1 MGFIGII
8 CVIIMTVTLISIE
21 IKTKRLIQEQAET
34 NRKLEQLLRKE
45 RLQTRQEEHDD
56 GSY

>member
-21 IKTKRLIQEQAET
+21 SKTKRLGRNQSET
-34 NRKLEQLLRKE
+34 GVAVE
-45 RLQTRQEEHDD
+45 
-56 GSY
+56 

>member
-21 IKTKRLIQEQAET
+21 SNTKRLIKEQAET
-34 NRKLEQLLRKE
+34 NWKLEQLLRKE
-45 RLQTRQEEHDD
+45 RFTDRT
-56 GSY
+56 GGA

>member
-21 IKTKRLIQEQAET
+21 SKTKRLIQEQAET
-34 NRKLEQLLRKE
+34 NRKLELLLSKE
-45 RLQTRQEEHDD
+45 RLADQT
-56 GSY
+56 GGA

>member
-21 IKTKRLIQEQAET
+21 SKTKRLIQEQAET
-34 NRKLEQLLRKE
+34 NRKLELLLSKE
-45 RLQTRQEEHDD
+45 RLTEQT
-56 GSY
+56 GGA